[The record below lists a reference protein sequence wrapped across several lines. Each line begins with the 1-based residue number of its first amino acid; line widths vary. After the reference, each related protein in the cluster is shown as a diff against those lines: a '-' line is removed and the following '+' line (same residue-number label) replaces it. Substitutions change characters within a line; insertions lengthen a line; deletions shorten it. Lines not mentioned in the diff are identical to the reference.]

1 MSASEQTHPGH
12 SRVRIAGPMTIY
24 TAAEWRDT
32 LLAATDAAGN
42 VELDLSGVNDI
53 DAAGIQLLV
62 SLRMEAQACAR
73 ALRLV
78 ATSERIREALA
89 FCHLTE
95 FFEDAP
101 LAQS

>member
-62 SLRMEAQACAR
+62 SLRMEAQACER
-73 ALRLV
+73 ALSLV
-78 ATSERIREALA
+78 ASSARIREALA

-101 LAQS
+101 LAQF

>member
-1 MSASEQTHPGH
+1 MSASEQSCLRHG
-12 SRVRIAGPMTIY
+12 RVGIAGPMTIHT
-24 TAAEWRDT
+24 TAQWRKT
-32 LLAATDAAGN
+32 LLTAMCAPGN
-42 VELDLSGVNDI
+42 VELDLSGVTDI

-62 SLRMEAQACAR
+62 SLRMEAQASER

-78 ATSERIREALA
+78 ASSARIREALA
-89 FCHLTE
+89 FCNLTE

>member
-1 MSASEQTHPGH
+1 MSASEQTRLGH
-12 SRVRIAGPMTIY
+12 SRIRIAGPMTFY
-24 TAAEWRDT
+24 TAVHWRDT
-32 LLAATDAAGN
+32 LRAAMGAPGN
-42 VELDLSGVNDI
+42 VELDLSGVSDI

-62 SLRMEAQACAR
+62 SLRMEAQASER
-73 ALRLV
+73 ALHLV